1 MYFIHIKKK
10 KRTKKNNNDI
20 KFEKIFAIVK
30 YRENAYLKY
39 AYTILFKTI
48 CNNDK

>member
-10 KRTKKNNNDI
+10 KRTKKHNNDI

-39 AYTILFKTI
+39 HFI
-48 CNNDK
+48 

>member
-30 YRENAYLKY
+30 YRENAYLN
-39 AYTILFKTI
+39 TILFKTI
-48 CNNDK
+48 YNNDK